1 MRAGVTPCTALIH
14 ECNAGN
20 IISVEACVGA
30 FIVCNYAEQIP
41 YTLSGTYFCEIIYFS
56 QNTYL
61 SYI

>member
-56 QNTYL
+56 
-61 SYI
+61 